1 MSESVEAPPAPA
13 LVGGAATSAPAP
25 GPWVGP
31 LLGGSVLSALSAGG
45 TWLVEKRQ
53 PSPKSL
59 ARDFI
64 LGAILIVMIMQL
76 LPESSQ
82 TLLTGVLALFTT
94 ARVAQE
100 AIDGGPVS
108 SGGASNSEEFEV
120 KVGVPR
126 F

>member
-1 MSESVEAPPAPA
+1 MSESIEAFPAPA
-13 LVGGAATSAPAP
+13 PVGGAATTTAP

-53 PSPKSL
+53 PSPKAL

-82 TLLTGVLALFTT
+82 TLLTGVIALFTT

-100 AIDGGPVS
+100 AIEGPVGP
-108 SGGASNSEEFEV
+108 SGGASNLEEFEV

>member
-1 MSESVEAPPAPA
+1 M
-13 LVGGAATSAPAP
+13 
-25 GPWVGP
+25 
-31 LLGGSVLSALSAGG
+31 SALSAGG

-64 LGAILIVMIMQL
+64 LGAVLIVMIMQL

-100 AIDGGPVS
+100 MTEPAAPSVS
-108 SGGASNSEEFEV
+108 ASEEFEV